1 MKDHHKKVDNT
12 AITGEAQYS
21 INCTRSNK
29 CFSNKYALQATNSEM
44 KSYSLCLVTFQKIL
58 HLITWIKTES
68 NRNIY
73 GFSVSYNTIEV
84 SNIVDIHKRT

>member
-1 MKDHHKKVDNT
+1 MHVNGVKIDQFK
-12 AITGEAQYS
+12 
-21 INCTRSNK
+21 
-29 CFSNKYALQATNSEM
+29 ATNSEM

-84 SNIVDIHKRT
+84 SNIVDIHKRTYYLNNVLIF

>member
-1 MKDHHKKVDNT
+1 MHYN
-12 AITGEAQYS
+12 G
-21 INCTRSNK
+21 SNSFLHVNGVK
-29 CFSNKYALQATNSEM
+29 MDQFKATNSEM

-58 HLITWIKTES
+58 HLITWIKTGS